1 MTRDDIIRLAR
12 EAGLPDAISAHPGVQ
27 QLVRAAVEAER
38 DACAG
43 VAKHVSEAMAQRYG
57 DGAECITTGEEISDA
72 IRARGA
78 ADPT

>member
-1 MTRDDIIRLAR
+1 MTRDDIIRMAQ

-27 QLVRAAVEAER
+27 QLVRSAVAAER
-38 DACAG
+38 KACAQLARQVG
-43 VAKHVSEAMAQRYG
+43 EAMAMRYG

-78 ADPT
+78 T